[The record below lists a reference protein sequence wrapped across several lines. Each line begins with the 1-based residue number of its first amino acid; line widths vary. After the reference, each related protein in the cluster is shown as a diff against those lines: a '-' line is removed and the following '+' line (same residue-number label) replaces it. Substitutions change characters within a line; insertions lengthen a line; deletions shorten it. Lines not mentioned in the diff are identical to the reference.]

1 MNIKQI
7 FTKQFYKYYYHKI
20 RREKPLDYIFFDAKV
35 FLLLLAIFLIGL
47 FTLFPYS
54 LKLKI
59 PAIESQTYILE
70 SILRIVSIF
79 IGISF
84 SFIILSFNVFYKY
97 FGRYAFLDFFKIRS
111 AKICLTLLITTI
123 LLLIYTIS
131 FFKETNNKIAYTDF
145 LFVFSLV
152 LSIISFFSIFPFFIK
167 LLRSSQNR
175 EHISKLFNKI
185 GGEEY
190 IINNF
195 LSRVKKDK
203 ASFYHKNPINLISE
217 IGLSSIKEFDN
228 NTFELINDK
237 ILSFFRDSVSKQL
250 EKDDHIDLIGLYYNF
265 TDLLSDFYELSIKE
279 KNEKFSKIIVNTR
292 FLIENEVLKYSDNKI
307 FSEFKDYKDKYRHWQ
322 LNFDVEKYF
331 KKAVQYNED
340 EICEILIDNYISFSS
355 KSIVKLYPNG
365 LEYTKEKH
373 FETIIELDTTFE
385 PLKMF
390 SKFADILFTNK
401 KFYLVHKI
409 FNSFQTI
416 EYKILDLETTNTT
429 KCLIF
434 KVIHNYKKD
443 VYEIYLNSP
452 NSEHIGYADFPFKN
466 GGHIR
471 QKINCNS
478 IYFGLLEIVDLLFSK
493 NKLNNVVVNIVKAEM
508 FLMIR
513 EKDFDNILIIKTI
526 EKFKKLSKQISKNDS
541 DYKKDIYLKLE
552 KYLGYIKEDLKTNK
566 APKELIKKIEKTLA
580 SFKHKEKFQK
590 ELDKK
595 GFVSDERIT

>member
-1 MNIKQI
+1 MNIKHL
-7 FTKQFYKYYYHKI
+7 FKKQFYKYYYHKI
-20 RREKPLDYIFFDAKV
+20 RREKPLDYIFFDARV
-35 FLLLLAIFLIGL
+35 FLILLAIFLLGL

-54 LKLKI
+54 YKLEI
-59 PAIESQTYILE
+59 PPIESQTYILE
-70 SILRIVSIF
+70 SILRIISIF

-111 AKICLTLLITTI
+111 AKVSLTLLITTI
-123 LLLIYTIS
+123 LLLIYSIS
-131 FFKETNNKIAYTDF
+131 FFKETNQKIAYTDF
-145 LFVFSLV
+145 LFIFSLT
-152 LSIISFFSIFPFFIK
+152 LSTVSFFSIFPFFIK

-190 IINNF
+190 VINNF

-203 ASFYHKNPINLISE
+203 ASFYHKNPINLINE

-228 NTFELINDK
+228 NTFELINEK
-237 ILSFFRDSVSKQL
+237 IVSFFKDNVAEQL
-250 EKDDHIDLIGLYYNF
+250 KKEDHIDLIGLYYNF
-265 TDLLSDFYELSIKE
+265 NDLLSDFFELSIKE
-279 KNEKFSKIIVNTR
+279 KNEKFTKTVVNSR
-292 FLIENEVLKYSDNKI
+292 FLVENEVLKYSDNKI
-307 FSEFKDYKDKYRHWQ
+307 FSKFKDFKDEYRHWQ
-322 LNFDVEKYF
+322 LNFDAEKYF

-340 EICEILIDNYISFSS
+340 EICELLIDNYLSFVGQSV
-355 KSIVKLYPNG
+355 IKLFPKE

-373 FETIIELDTTFE
+373 FEVIMKLDTTFE

-390 SKFADILFTNK
+390 TKFAEILFTHNR
-401 KFYLVHKI
+401 FYLAQKV

-416 EYKILDLETTNTT
+416 EYKILELETSNTT

-443 VYEIYLNSP
+443 IYEKYLSSP
-452 NSEHIGYADFPFKN
+452 NSEYVGYANFPFKN
-466 GGHIR
+466 GIHIR

-478 IYFGLLEIVDLLFSK
+478 IYLGLLEIVDLLFSK
-493 NKLNNVVVNIVKAEM
+493 NKLNNVVINIVKAEM

-513 EKDFDNILIIKTI
+513 EKDFDNILLSKTI
-526 EKFKKLSKQISKNDS
+526 EKFKKLSKQVSKSDS
-541 DYKKDIYLKLE
+541 DYKKDVYLKLE
-552 KYLGYIKEDLKTNK
+552 KYLTYINEDLKSNN
-566 APKELIKKIEKTLA
+566 APKEIIEKAEKTLA
-580 SFKHKEKFQK
+580 TFKHKELFQK

-595 GFVSDERIT
+595 GFISDERIT